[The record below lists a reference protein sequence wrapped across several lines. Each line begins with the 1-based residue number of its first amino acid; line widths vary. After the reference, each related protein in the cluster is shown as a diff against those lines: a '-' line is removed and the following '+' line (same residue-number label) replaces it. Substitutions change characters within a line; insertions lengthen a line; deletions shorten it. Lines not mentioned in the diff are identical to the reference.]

1 MAKHTTNE
9 GDKSMNAVIMAGGKG
24 TRLAPLTDHSPKPLM
39 PIIDKPILRYIIEL
53 LKKHGITD
61 ISVTLGYM
69 AHKIVEEF
77 GDGRDLGAN
86 LHYVIEKEPLGTAG
100 SVKSAA
106 AGFTDDFLVIS
117 GDAYTDFNL
126 TELIDFHR
134 SHGKLATIAATRVKD
149 PSDFGVMLL
158 NSAGKVRSFIEK
170 PRVPIS
176 DIVSTGIYVF
186 KKEILKKIPAGFQDF
201 ARNVFPTIPGQIYA
215 KIMKGYW
222 SDIGTLLSYYSTN
235 YHVAEQGLADGIK

>member
-1 MAKHTTNE
+1 
-9 GDKSMNAVIMAGGKG
+9 MNAVIMAGGKG

-39 PIIDKPILRYIIEL
+39 PIIDKPILQYIIEL

-69 AHKIVEEF
+69 AEKIVDSF
-77 GDGRDLGAN
+77 GNGRDLGVN

-106 AGFTDDFLVIS
+106 MNFKEDFLVIS

-126 TELIDFHR
+126 TELMDFHR
-134 SHGKLATIAATRVKD
+134 SHGKLATIAATRVED
-149 PSDFGVMLL
+149 PSAFGVMLL
-158 NSAGKVRSFIEK
+158 NAAGKVRSFIEK
-170 PRVPIS
+170 PKQPIS
-176 DIVSTGIYVF
+176 NIVSTGIYVF
-186 KKEILKKIPAGFQDF
+186 KKEIIKRIPDGFQDF

-215 KIMKGYW
+215 KIMNGYW

-235 YHVAEQGLADGIK
+235 YHVAEQSRTLATQ

>member
-1 MAKHTTNE
+1 
-9 GDKSMNAVIMAGGKG
+9 MNAIIMAGGKG

-69 AHKIVEEF
+69 AQKIVEAF
-77 GDGRDLGAN
+77 GDGHDLGVN
-86 LHYVIEKEPLGTAG
+86 LHYVIEREPLGTAG

-106 AGFTDDFLVIS
+106 EGFKGDFLVIS

-134 SHGKLATIAATRVKD
+134 SHGKLATIAATRVKN
-149 PSDFGVMLL
+149 PSSFGVMLL

-170 PRVPIS
+170 PRDPIS

-186 KKEILKKIPAGFQDF
+186 KKDIIKKIPAGFQDF

-215 KIMKGYW
+215 KIMHGYW

-235 YHVAEQGLADGIK
+235 YHVAEQGLALGTT

>member
-1 MAKHTTNE
+1 
-9 GDKSMNAVIMAGGKG
+9 MNAVIMAGGKG

-39 PIIDKPILRYIIEL
+39 PIIDKPILHYIIDL

-69 AHKIVEEF
+69 ANKIVDAF
-77 GDGRDLGAN
+77 GDGRDLGVT
-86 LHYVIEKEPLGTAG
+86 LHYVVEKEPLGTAG
-100 SVKSAA
+100 SVKNAA
-106 AGFTDDFLVIS
+106 SKFEGDFLVIS

-134 SHGKLATIAATRVKD
+134 SHGKLATIAATRVED
-149 PSDFGVMLL
+149 PSAFGVMLL
-158 NSAGKVRSFIEK
+158 NDAGKVRSFIEK

-176 DIVSTGIYVF
+176 NVVSTGIYVF
-186 KKEILKKIPAGFQDF
+186 KKEILKKIPNGFQDF
-201 ARNVFPTIPGQIYA
+201 ARNIFPTIPGQIYA

-235 YHVAEQGLADGIK
+235 YHVAEQKALYAAR

>member
-1 MAKHTTNE
+1 
-9 GDKSMNAVIMAGGKG
+9 MNAVIMAGGKG

-69 AHKIVEEF
+69 ANKIVEAF
-77 GDGRDLGAN
+77 GDGRDLGVN

-106 AGFTDDFLVIS
+106 SAFADDFLVIS

-149 PSDFGVMLL
+149 PSQFGVMLL

-170 PRVPIS
+170 PRIPIS
-176 DIVSTGIYVF
+176 DVVSTGIYVF
-186 KKEILKKIPAGFQDF
+186 KKEILKKIPSGFQDF

-235 YHVAEQGLADGIK
+235 YHVAEERMPI